1 MLHEHPTGTL
11 ESCQGHQKQRSYYRL
26 EETKD
31 TWQLNA
37 IWDLELDL
45 ERKKNVSGK
54 TGESQVTS

>member
-1 MLHEHPTGTL
+1 MKD
-11 ESCQGHQKQRSYYRL
+11 KQRRGNCHRL

-45 ERKKNVSGK
+45 ERKKNVSGN